1 VSQHLI
7 MIATPAVAFLLGWLT
22 ARPLIRRLRG
32 ELADA
37 AWWLGHDPLTG
48 MPNRVGFHA
57 AHAALASTPQPVVIL
72 LIDLDDF
79 KAVNDAH
86 GHDSGDDLLIEI
98 GDRITEA
105 ADMYGGTAARLS
117 GDEFAVMMPVREHGH
132 DYGRIADFYVT
143 TIAAPVELTSS
154 DGPVKFTVTASIGVA
169 IAETTDPL
177 EDVAL
182 RRADTAMYHAKH
194 HGGNRYAIYEPGM
207 TMPTNAPR
215 RGPRLRDLRQQRRD
229 VIA

>member
-1 VSQHLI
+1 MSQHLI

-22 ARPLIRRLRG
+22 ARPLIRRLRA

-48 MPNRVGFHA
+48 MLNRVGLHA

-79 KAVNDAH
+79 KPVNDTY
-86 GHDSGDDLLIEI
+86 GHDTGDDLLIEI

-105 ADMYGGTAARLS
+105 ADMFGGTAARLS
-117 GDEFAVMMPVREHGH
+117 GDEFAVLLPVRDHSH
-132 DYGRIADFYVT
+132 ARAADVFVTAIAEPVQLT
-143 TIAAPVELTSS
+143 TDDTPITV
-154 DGPVKFTVTASIGVA
+154 TVTASIGA
-169 IAETTDPL
+169 TIAETADPL
-177 EDVAL
+177 DDVAL
-182 RRADTAMYHAKH
+182 RRADIAMYHAKH

-207 TMPTNAPR
+207 TMPANQRR
-215 RGPRLRDLRQQRRD
+215 RGPRLRDLRQQHRG
-229 VIA
+229 VSA

>member
-22 ARPLIRRLRG
+22 ARPLIRRLRA

-48 MPNRVGFHA
+48 MLNRVGLHA
-57 AHAALASTPQPVVIL
+57 AHAAMASTPQPVVIL

-79 KAVNDAH
+79 KPVNDTH

-98 GDRITEA
+98 GDRITET
-105 ADMYGGTAARLS
+105 ADLFGGTAARLS
-117 GDEFAVMMPVREHGH
+117 GDEFAVLLPVRDQNHS
-132 DYGRIADFYVT
+132 RAADLFLT
-143 TIAAPVELTSS
+143 TIAQPVQLAT
-154 DGPVKFTVTASIGVA
+154 DDTPVTVTVTASIGVT
-169 IAETTDPL
+169 IAETSDPL
-177 EDVAL
+177 DDVAL
-182 RRADTAMYHAKH
+182 RRTDIAMYHAKH
-194 HGGNRYAIYEPGM
+194 HGGNRYTIYEPGM
-207 TMPTNAPR
+207 TMPANAHR
-215 RGPRLRDLRQQRRD
+215 RGPRLRDLRQQRRG